1 MVEHLICNQGAAGSI
16 PAAGTISQFRTIVQI
31 PIGAI
36 SVPCH
41 LGSMRDRDRTT
52 KPSAQS
58 AGDARPSG
66 YASPSIIARRDRI
79 LDETRRMI
87 GEVGVT
93 NLSMDDVAK
102 RANVAKRTL
111 YNAFQSK
118 EYLVASAISKYMED
132 YERRIHYSTE
142 DATLD
147 WMIERLVIVARRNL
161 EIRNYTRALLN
172 VYHSADVAPEIRKAI
187 HDIAAHSHG
196 PWIRRLAGKRQ
207 LQPWIDADDLIAML
221 VRYRY
226 ATASAWAEGE
236 IPDEKM
242 VVEVVR
248 SVLTV
253 MAGATRGAAR
263 REIVDTLNSLDR
275 HPLLDGHVAA
285 ISAGK

>member
-1 MVEHLICNQGAAGSI
+1 MCSSDL
-16 PAAGTISQFRTIVQI
+16 
-31 PIGAI
+31 
-36 SVPCH
+36 
-41 LGSMRDRDRTT
+41 
-52 KPSAQS
+52 
-58 AGDARPSG
+58 
-66 YASPSIIARRDRI
+66 
-79 LDETRRMI
+79 
-87 GEVGVT
+87 
-93 NLSMDDVAK
+93 
-102 RANVAKRTL
+102 
-111 YNAFQSK
+111 
-118 EYLVASAISKYMED
+118 ISKYMEA
-132 YERRIHYSTE
+132 YERKIHYSKE

-147 WMIERLVIVARRNL
+147 WMLERLVIVARRNL
-161 EIRNYTRALLN
+161 EIRNYTRALMN
-172 VYHSADVAPEIRKAI
+172 IYHLAEVDPEIRQAI
-187 HDIAAHSHG
+187 HDIAAHSHE

>member
-1 MVEHLICNQGAAGSI
+1 
-16 PAAGTISQFRTIVQI
+16 
-31 PIGAI
+31 
-36 SVPCH
+36 
-41 LGSMRDRDRTT
+41 MRDHEIATETGEQDDNGNAGNAR
-52 KPSAQS
+52 S
-58 AGDARPSG
+58 AGYS
-66 YASPSIIARRDRI
+66 SPSIIARRDRI

-118 EYLVASAISKYMED
+118 EHLVASAISKYMED
-132 YERRIHYSTE
+132 YERKIHYSKE

-161 EIRNYTRALLN
+161 EIRNYTRALMN
-172 VYHSADVAPEIRKAI
+172 IYYSAEVDPEIRQAI
-187 HDIAAHSHG
+187 HDIAAHSHE
-196 PWIRRLAGKRQ
+196 PWIRRLAVKRQ
-207 LQPWIDADDLIAML
+207 FQPWIDPDDLISTL

-226 ATASAWAEGE
+226 ATANAWTEGE
-236 IPDEKM
+236 IPNENM

-248 SVLTV
+248 GVLTV

-263 REIVDTLNSLDR
+263 KEIVDALSTLDQ
-275 HPLLDGHVAA
+275 HPLLKEHF
-285 ISAGK
+285 AGMVEKK